1 MKKIN
6 LKTMNFYSD
15 ESRHLMNDDSFMVLA
30 CVYCRKDRT
39 KNIINN
45 INRIKSKYSIT
56 ANTELKWNKVSP
68 ATLQMYKE
76 IFRYLCN
83 DSKLKIR
90 ILVSNKNNIVHKEN
104 WYNRAYYHL
113 FEYPINNILKIFA
126 VDKINVFSDYKDTHS
141 HELMKNTIDFIER
154 HFKKIYKKSPKM
166 QSIVCDSYNFP
177 LIHIADILAGAASY
191 KVNGNKS
198 SSAKLELIKY
208 IEELYNVNLKNVTRE
223 KNGEFRK
230 CNIFVYDPENAMD
243 IDEVKNELF

>member
-1 MKKIN
+1 
-6 LKTMNFYSD
+6 
-15 ESRHLMNDDSFMVLA
+15 
-30 CVYCRKDRT
+30 
-39 KNIINN
+39 
-45 INRIKSKYSIT
+45 
-56 ANTELKWNKVSP
+56 
-68 ATLQMYKE
+68 MYKE
-76 IFRYLCN
+76 IFRYLC
-83 DSKLKIR
+83 
-90 ILVSNKNNIVHKEN
+90 
-104 WYNRAYYHL
+104 NRAYYHL

-177 LIHIADILAGAASY
+177 LIHIADILAGATSY

-198 SSAKLELIKY
+198 SSAKFELI
-208 IEELYNVNLKNVTRE
+208 
-223 KNGEFRK
+223 K